1 MFWKE
6 SHPANSF
13 FAIFENIRKVRVT
26 HEVKEVGL
34 HTFKVVMVDPAVAV
48 ERLVFYPE
56 RVRRSYLGAPL
67 SPLLPREAK

>member
-1 MFWKE
+1 MR
-6 SHPANSF
+6 HLGA
-13 FAIFENIRKVRVT
+13 R
-26 HEVKEVGL
+26 KEVGL